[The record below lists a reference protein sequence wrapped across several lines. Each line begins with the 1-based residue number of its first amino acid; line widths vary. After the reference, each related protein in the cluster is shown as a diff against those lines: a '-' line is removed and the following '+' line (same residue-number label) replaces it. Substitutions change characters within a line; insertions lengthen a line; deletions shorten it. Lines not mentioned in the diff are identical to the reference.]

1 MSFVLCLVCV
11 LLVPL
16 ASAGLALMHKGLGRS
31 RSAAQ
36 AMLSSLCILAVTA
49 IVFVLFGFSWAGVAG
64 QASHEVFLHGAP
76 WSCLG
81 AQPLFA
87 RGVRFDGSPDALA
100 LCLQMFAVGL
110 AGVIPISAGADR
122 WRLVSICLFS
132 ALLAG
137 IIYPLFSHW
146 VWGGGWL
153 AQLGVNLG
161 IGAGFID
168 AGGSGVIQVTG
179 GLAALSVAWIIGP
192 RRGKYTEDGMATAIP
207 GHDISSVLFGC
218 ILALMGWIGLN
229 AAASLL
235 FYGVTP
241 AGIARVVVNTTL
253 CAAASSLAAMG
264 TTQLR
269 YGKPD
274 ASLSANG
281 WVAGLAAGSAG
292 CAFISPAASIV
303 TGLAAGIVVTWL
315 VEVLELKL
323 YIDDPGGAISVHAG
337 AGILGLLS
345 AGLFANV
352 GSVSSRGQFL
362 AQLIGVATLLGFML
376 PLLHTCNWLLNKIVR
391 YRVDATGD
399 WQGMDI
405 RELGAGAYPE
415 FVIHSDEFVPR

>member
-1 MSFVLCLVCV
+1 
-11 LLVPL
+11 
-16 ASAGLALMHKGLGRS
+16 
-31 RSAAQ
+31 
-36 AMLSSLCILAVTA
+36 
-49 IVFVLFGFSWAGVAG
+49 
-64 QASHEVFLHGAP
+64 
-76 WSCLG
+76 
-81 AQPLFA
+81 
-87 RGVRFDGSPDALA
+87 
-100 LCLQMFAVGL
+100 
-110 AGVIPISAGADR
+110 
-122 WRLVSICLFS
+122 
-132 ALLAG
+132 
-137 IIYPLFSHW
+137 
-146 VWGGGWL
+146 
-153 AQLGVNLG
+153 
-161 IGAGFID
+161 
-168 AGGSGVIQVTG
+168 
-179 GLAALSVAWIIGP
+179 
-192 RRGKYTEDGMATAIP
+192 
-207 GHDISSVLFGC
+207 
-218 ILALMGWIGLN
+218 
-229 AAASLL
+229 
-235 FYGVTP
+235 
-241 AGIARVVVNTTL
+241 
-253 CAAASSLAAMG
+253 MG

-292 CAFISPAASIV
+292 CAFISPAASIL

-352 GSVSSRGQFL
+352 GSISNRGQFL